1 MSYAENTSVSIEK
14 SRAEL
19 DTLLRKHGA
28 SQRVFGDD
36 DVNGRAVICFA
47 LGGRQY
53 QLEIPLPKLSE
64 FERCKRRG
72 WMQRRTMPD
81 QLRAHDQACRSRW
94 RAVVLIT
101 KAKLE
106 FASMGVSTIERE
118 FLADLVLADGQTV
131 HAAVTTGIQEQYLTG
146 KPIALLGPASR
157 TNATDAEIEP

>member
-1 MSYAENTSVSIEK
+1 MTYAENTSVSVEK

-19 DTLLRKHGA
+19 DTLLKKHGA

-36 DVNGRAVICFA
+36 DVNGRAVICFS

-53 QLEIPLPKLSE
+53 RLEVPLPKREE
-64 FERCKRRG
+64 FAKVKRRG
-72 WMQRRTMPD
+72 WMVSRSLSE
-81 QLRAHDQACRSRW
+81 QLHAHEQACRSRW

-106 FASMGVSTIERE
+106 FAAMGVSTIERE

-131 HAAVTTGIQEQYLTG
+131 HAAVTTGISEQYLTG
-146 KPIALLGPASR
+146 KPIALLGPRSDVS
-157 TNATDAEIEP
+157 DAEVDP